1 MFCNIPG
8 MSQPKEPAQTEM
20 DKLAAKLTEM
30 GIEFQDYPLHIMHGS
45 TADGRQIDII
55 EKGRKVW
62 DATCSPISYGGTRGL
77 IEVMGVI
84 VDGKRENGDVK
95 GWLTADQ
102 VIEMAVA
109 YQNKNVRKK
118 HG

>member
-8 MSQPKEPAQTEM
+8 MSQPKDAPAPATEM

-30 GIEFQDYPLHIMHGS
+30 GIQFED
-45 TADGRQIDII
+45 RQICLTRDRQIAVY

-62 DATCSPISYGGTRGL
+62 DAICGPSSYGGQCGL
-77 IEVMGVI
+77 LEVMGVI
-84 VDGKRENGDVK
+84 VDGERDNGDVK
-95 GWLTADQ
+95 GWQTADQ
-102 VIEMAVA
+102 VIEMVVT
-109 YQNKNVRKK
+109 YQNKKSEEN